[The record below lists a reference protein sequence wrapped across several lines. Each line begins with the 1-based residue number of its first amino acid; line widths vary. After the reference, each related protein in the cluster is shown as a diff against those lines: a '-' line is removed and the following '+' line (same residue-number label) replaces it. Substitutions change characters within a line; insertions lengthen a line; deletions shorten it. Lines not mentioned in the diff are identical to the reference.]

1 MKLGLNL
8 SNQYLL
14 DESMAQRID
23 EVVEQVDVMRELGFD
38 LFAVGQHHLA
48 APFQQPDSV
57 ALVARLAASAGQM
70 RIGVTVFLLPLHNP
84 VDIAEQVA
92 TLDAISHGRM
102 IFGVGLGYRPEEC
115 QAYGITMQERVPR
128 FLESLQVIQ
137 LLWSSDE
144 VEFHGRFYSLPRVK
158 STIRTIQQPHPPIWM
173 AANQP
178 VAVRRCGALGHIWAM
193 NPHVTTDVL
202 KDHLTVYRDALH
214 ASGHPVPEELPLLR
228 EAWLAESREQAW
240 REAAPYLA
248 RKYAV
253 YSDWGQDRAV
263 PADQTFSRPLDEL
276 ATDRFIIGTPDDLLQ
291 EARRYTEE
299 LGVTTL
305 MLRVQW
311 PGMPRQQVLD
321 QIRLIGEAVIPGL
334 AALAAGGAEA
344 R

>member
-1 MKLGLNL
+1 VKLGLNV
-8 SNQYLL
+8 SNQYLR

-23 EVVEQVDVMRELGFD
+23 EVVEQVDLMRELGFD
-38 LFAVGQHHLA
+38 LFTVGQHHLA

-57 ALVARLAASAGQM
+57 ALVARLAANAGQM
-70 RIGVTVFLLPLHNP
+70 RIGIAVFLLPLHNP

-128 FLESLQVIQ
+128 FLESLEVIK
-137 LLWSSDE
+137 LLWSQEDVSFE
-144 VEFHGRFYSLPRVK
+144 GRFYSLPRVK
-158 STIRTIQQPHPPIWM
+158 STIRPVQQPHPPIWM

-178 VAVRRCGALGHIWAM
+178 VAVRRCGALGHTWVM
-193 NPHVTTDVL
+193 NPHVTTEVL
-202 KDHLTVYRDALH
+202 KRQLQVYREALQTNGH
-214 ASGHPVPEELPLLR
+214 AFPDDVPLLR
-228 EAWLAESREQAW
+228 EAWIAETRERAW
-240 REAAPYLA
+240 QQAAPYLA

-263 PADQTFSRPLDEL
+263 PPDQTFDHPLEDL
-276 ATDRFIIGTPDDLLQ
+276 AKDRFIIGTPDDLVY
-291 EARRYTEE
+291 EARRYAEE

-305 MLRVQW
+305 SLRVQW

-321 QIRLIGEAVIPGL
+321 QIKLIGEAVIPRL
-334 AALAAGGAEA
+334 ESSAAEGSEP